1 MLDNTINA
9 IIIINSIEN
18 AKMLKGDVIMK
29 EQLYDIGNT
38 DAVGLYDFAVL
49 LGAAYGVLIDR
60 DSELFQ
66 AFMKVFNSA
75 WGQLPELVTIDF
87 RESAD
92 E

>member
-1 MLDNTINA
+1 
-9 IIIINSIEN
+9 
-18 AKMLKGDVIMK
+18 MK
-29 EQLYDIGNT
+29 EHFYDIGNT
-38 DAVGLYDFAVL
+38 NSEALYDFAVL

-60 DSELFQ
+60 DSELYQ

-87 RESAD
+87 REPSD